1 MMLSKWNNISFANPE
16 FFWMLVIIPIMIV
29 WYILREKKL
38 YGTVKISTLK
48 SFDNASFPM
57 FRHSLL
63 IMHSLA
69 IVALIAALARPQ
81 SSLSWQDVT
90 TEGID
95 IAIALDISG
104 SMLAE
109 DFKPNRLEASKEV
122 AMDFISERP
131 YDRIGLVIYA
141 GESFTQCPLTTD
153 HDVLLNLF
161 DDIQNGMIE
170 DGTAIGEGLATA
182 VSRLKDSDA
191 ISKVAIVLTDGS
203 NNSGSIPP
211 VTAAEIA
218 KEFGIRVYTI
228 GVGTMGEAPMPF
240 KDQFGRIQYQNVPVR
255 IDEKTLKDIAKTAD
269 GQYFRATDKDRLE
282 EIYKEIDKL
291 EKSKIEVTE
300 YKKKSEQFWP
310 LALIA
315 ASLLLLEFLLRNT
328 IFKGIV

>member
-1 MMLSKWNNISFANPE
+1 MLSKWNNITFANPD
-16 FFWMLVIIPIMIV
+16 FFWALLIIPIMIV

-48 SFDNASFPM
+48 SFDNKTFPM
-57 FRHSLL
+57 FRHSLIIFRL
-63 IMHSLA
+63 LA

-81 SSLSWQDVT
+81 SSLSWQDIT

-109 DFKPNRLEASKEV
+109 DFKPNRLEASKQV

-161 DDIQNGMIE
+161 DDIKNGMIE

-228 GVGTMGEAPMPF
+228 GVGSMGEARMPY
-240 KDQFGRIQYQNVPVR
+240 KDQFGRTQYQNVPVR

-282 EIYKEIDKL
+282 EIYQEIDKL

-315 ASLLLLEFLLRNT
+315 ALLLILEFLVKNT